1 MRLSYEAEFLP
12 SPRPLTPRR
21 RLGTSAAGSPPLV
34 LALCALALGSL
45 LLPSPAARAQEAAPE
60 LEWTRILGG
69 DDYQFAGEIASDG
82 SGGVYVA
89 GSFEEGLDLDQDG
102 DYELTSRGDYNR
114 FVARYTPQGALL
126 WFRHFEDESRDGG
139 DNPTSDGDP
148 FVFVGF
154 HPRDGEDGATVYCN
168 ALAKY
173 APNGDRLWLRFLSN
187 PAAAACGAH
196 AFDSDVGPDGSTFV
210 TGYVYPEADFDGDGV
225 ADVVRGDVGVS
236 FVARYDGD
244 GAFQWVR
251 RVDGADVTSV
261 VVAPDGLYVAGS
273 VDEEGADFD
282 GDGDVD
288 VVAEHNDDIFF
299 AKYTEEGALEWVRGV
314 GGQQLSVNA
323 LAAGDGGLYATGSFY
338 DSVDFDGDGEDEVTA
353 QGDADGFV
361 VKYDAE
367 GALAWAAQQG
377 SDYRDGWTEIE
388 AVDGGVLVA
397 GGGEVRI
404 NYSERYRSLVSRYTS
419 AGERVW
425 TLTAGGEGH
434 SSFSSLVP
442 GTGGFYLA
450 GSFGGTLDLDAD
462 GDVEGAT
469 VRDTD
474 AFVARF
480 LTDAENAPPQAV
492 DDAALVPVGTAVD
505 VPVLA
510 NDTDPE
516 GGPLTLL
523 NVIEGGRYGE
533 ATVVGDAVRYVPEG
547 RFYGRDRFTY
557 AVTDEGGRV
566 SEADVAVTLGSAN
579 GAPLALEDGAWL
591 RYVNAEARS
600 RGRPPE
606 IAAHDD
612 GVYLT
617 GRFIGSVDL
626 DNDGADDLVAPQDT
640 ASLVA
645 SYDRAGTLVWSTAI
659 GAAAEVEVAASGP
672 GGTVYVAG
680 GFEGE
685 LDFDGDGTVDAATGG
700 YDNEGF
706 FIAQLGAGGVTWSA
720 FAEAEAS
727 YSSSGDVR
735 VRDIATDA
743 DGAVYVV
750 GWFWELIDFNGE
762 AAGGRLNTYAY
773 SEVFVAKFD
782 ADGELAWAVQTEGMP
797 NESISR
803 GGAIAVGDDGVT
815 VTGSFTKTVRFGEA
829 GAVTNPGVYG
839 DPGGEFVARIRDGA
853 FAWVRAMPQPDD
865 LYIAD
870 AVADGGTTY
879 VAGGFTGDL
888 DLDGDGQAELS
899 SAGSYDAFVAAYGA
913 DGDVLWARRSA
924 SGDGDDGARRIGLY
938 GGDLYVAGTGEG
950 GADFDGNDGDE
961 LLLAGPFLARYATD
975 GAFVEVQPARHVALP
990 TPADGRVYASGSLDE
1005 ATADVD
1011 GDGDPD
1017 VVGTGLYVVG
1027 LEPPSASVPLPV
1039 ELAGLEAVLDGGAVR
1054 LSWRTL
1060 SERDASAFVV
1070 ERRSGAQAPWVEVGR
1085 VEAAGDVGR
1094 AYAWR
1099 DDAPPPGA
1107 DRLAYRLRQV
1117 DRDGTTTY
1125 SPEVLVERAV
1135 PRRLTLYRNYP
1146 NPFNPTTTIRYDL
1159 PAAQRVR
1166 LAVYDVL
1173 GREVAVLVD
1182 GMETA
1187 GRKRVVF
1194 EAANLPSGTYLYRL
1208 EAGSFTQVQR
1218 MLLLK

>member
-1 MRLSYEAEFLP
+1 M
-12 SPRPLTPRR
+12 
-21 RLGTSAAGSPPLV
+21 
-34 LALCALALGSL
+34 
-45 LLPSPAARAQEAAPE
+45 
-60 LEWTRILGG
+60 
-69 DDYQFAGEIASDG
+69 
-82 SGGVYVA
+82 
-89 GSFEEGLDLDQDG
+89 
-102 DYELTSRGDYNR
+102 
-114 FVARYTPQGALL
+114 
-126 WFRHFEDESRDGG
+126 
-139 DNPTSDGDP
+139 
-148 FVFVGF
+148 
-154 HPRDGEDGATVYCN
+154 
-168 ALAKY
+168 
-173 APNGDRLWLRFLSN
+173 
-187 PAAAACGAH
+187 
-196 AFDSDVGPDGSTFV
+196 
-210 TGYVYPEADFDGDGV
+210 
-225 ADVVRGDVGVS
+225 
-236 FVARYDGD
+236 
-244 GAFQWVR
+244 
-251 RVDGADVTSV
+251 
-261 VVAPDGLYVAGS
+261 
-273 VDEEGADFD
+273 
-282 GDGDVD
+282 
-288 VVAEHNDDIFF
+288 
-299 AKYTEEGALEWVRGV
+299 
-314 GGQQLSVNA
+314 
-323 LAAGDGGLYATGSFY
+323 
-338 DSVDFDGDGEDEVTA
+338 
-353 QGDADGFV
+353 
-361 VKYDAE
+361 
-367 GALAWAAQQG
+367 
-377 SDYRDGWTEIE
+377 
-388 AVDGGVLVA
+388 
-397 GGGEVRI
+397 
-404 NYSERYRSLVSRYTS
+404 
-419 AGERVW
+419 
-425 TLTAGGEGH
+425 
-434 SSFSSLVP
+434 
-442 GTGGFYLA
+442 
-450 GSFGGTLDLDAD
+450 
-462 GDVEGAT
+462 
-469 VRDTD
+469 
-474 AFVARF
+474 
-480 LTDAENAPPQAV
+480 
-492 DDAALVPVGTAVD
+492 D

-523 NVIEGGRYGE
+523 RISEGARYGE

-557 AVTDEGGRV
+557 EVADAEGAVD
-566 SEADVAVTLGSAN
+566 EADVTVTLGSAD
-579 GAPLALEDGAWL
+579 GAPFALGDGAWL
-591 RYVNAEARS
+591 RYVNAEPLS
-600 RGRPPE
+600 YPGFPT
-606 IAAHDD
+606 IAASDD
-612 GVYLT
+612 AVYLT
-617 GRFIGSVDL
+617 GHFTGGLDL
-626 DNDGADDLVAPQDT
+626 DSDGADDLTAPREGATFVAG
-640 ASLVA
+640 
-645 SYDRAGTLVWSTAI
+645 YDPGGALLWSTAI
-659 GAAAEVEVAASGP
+659 GAPSLRNPVEVSVMAPGP

-680 GFEGE
+680 EFEGE
-685 LDFDGDGTVDAATGG
+685 LDFDGDGTIDAATGG

-706 FIAQLGAGGVTWSA
+706 FIARLGAGGVAWSA

-782 ADGELAWAVQTEGMP
+782 ADGELDWAVQTDGMP

-839 DPGGEFVARIRDGA
+839 DPGREFVARIRDGA
-853 FAWVRAMPQPDD
+853 FAWVRAVPQPDN

-924 SGDGDDGARRIGLY
+924 SGDGDDSARRIGLY

-961 LLLAGPFLARYATD
+961 LLLAGPFLARYATG

-1039 ELAGLEAVLDGGAVR
+1039 ELAGLEAVFDGEAVL

-1099 DDAPPPGA
+1099 DDAPPPGT

-1166 LAVYDVL
+1166 LTVYDVL
-1173 GREVAVLVD
+1173 GRKVAVLVD